1 MKKFLFVFLLL
12 IPSIAFA
19 HPGRTDDDGG
29 HYDRSTGEY
38 HYHHGYEAHQHPDGI
53 CPYDY
58 NDRTGISSSSLA
70 SDSSYGPSL
79 TLLSND
85 YYNDAY
91 QDGHDV
97 GYDVGYAEGFSD
109 GRTDGWEQG
118 KKDGRKQANTILV
131 FSLLAA
137 SAIAVTLLLSR
148 YKSRNTRKR
157 MQEEEINRAKE
168 ELSSIESHKAKMQE
182 TIDFL
187 QQQKTNIEQQINE
200 RKAEKEELENILRHI
215 VMQTTYTSDM
225 VQISE
230 DGTITSADTPY
241 SKENLIPPGIVI
253 GVDGLPAEIDA
264 KKHWGTKFT
273 VYFNPKTHV
282 YHRGS
287 CRHVSPYSCVPEH
300 IFYAHRNG
308 IPCSICR
315 PDTPDEQ
322 WFLDYKK
329 LQNLQNKYLGNK

>member
-1 MKKFLFVFLLL
+1 MKKYLFVFLLL

-19 HPGRTDDDGG
+19 HPGGTDANGG

-38 HYHHGYEAHQHPDGI
+38 HYHHGYEAHQHPNGI

-58 NDRTGISSSSLA
+58 NDQTGIFSGSSSSE
-70 SDSSYGPSL
+70 STYGPSL
-79 TLLSND
+79 TLVSDD

-91 QDGHDV
+91 QDGRNA
-97 GYDVGYAEGFSD
+97 GYDIGYTDGFSD
-109 GRTDGWEQG
+109 G
-118 KKDGRKQANTILV
+118 KKNGHKQANMILV

-137 SAIAVTLLLSR
+137 SALVITLLLSR
-148 YKSRNTRKR
+148 YKSRNTRKH

-241 SKENLIPPGIVI
+241 SKENLIPPDVVI
-253 GVDGLPAEIDA
+253 GGDGLPAQINA

-315 PDTPDEQ
+315 PDIPDEQ

-329 LQNLQNKYLGNK
+329 LQKLQNKYLGNK